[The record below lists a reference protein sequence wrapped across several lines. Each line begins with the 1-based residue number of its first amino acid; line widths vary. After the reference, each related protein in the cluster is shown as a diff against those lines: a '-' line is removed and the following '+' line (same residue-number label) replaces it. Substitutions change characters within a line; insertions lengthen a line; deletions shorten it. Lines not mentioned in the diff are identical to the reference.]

1 MIDAITKVL
10 VIVVTLM
17 LGAVILGQVANALTN
32 VLNNINN
39 LPNIVYDIC
48 NALVSMT
55 WNAYG
60 VLVITPIVVILAVLL
75 MLFYRRD

>member
-1 MIDAITKVL
+1 MIDAVTKVL

-17 LGAVILGQVANALTN
+17 LGAVILGQVANTLTN

-48 NALVSMT
+48 NALVNMT

-60 VLVITPIVVILAVLL
+60 VLVITPIIVILAVLL
-75 MLFYRRD
+75 MLFYKRD

>member
-10 VIVVTLM
+10 VIVITLM
-17 LGAVILGQVANALTN
+17 LGAVILGQIINALTN

-39 LPNIVYDIC
+39 LPNVVFDIA

-60 VLVITPIVVILAVLL
+60 VLVITPIIVILAVLL
-75 MLFYRRD
+75 MLLYHNQ

>member
-1 MIDAITKVL
+1 MIDAVTKVL

-39 LPNIVYDIC
+39 LPNVVYNIC
-48 NALVSMT
+48 NALVNMT

-60 VLVITPIVVILAVLL
+60 VLVITPIIVILAVLL
-75 MLFYRRD
+75 MLFYRRG

>member
-1 MIDAITKVL
+1 MIDAVTKVL

-39 LPNIVYDIC
+39 LPKVVYDIA
-48 NALVSMT
+48 NALVGMT